1 MEKIINNIR
10 FKSRLKK
17 FNQLIALLKAGPS
30 DSILEVGVA
39 NKEYSPVDN
48 FFIKNYQHRENITAL
63 GIGDLSEFRR
73 NYPDIRALSYNG
85 SRFPFDD
92 DEFDIAHSNAVIEHV
107 GLLKAQ
113 ETFLK
118 EMARVSKRGM
128 ITTPNRHFPVETHTR
143 VPLLHW
149 IGKQAFD
156 RFLKFIGK
164 GWASGEY
171 MCLLSRK
178 DIETLAKN
186 AGLKN
191 YRIIKN
197 RFLGFSMTFSL
208 VWFRE

>member
-17 FNQLIALLKAGPS
+17 FNQLIALLKVGHS
-30 DSILEVGVA
+30 DRILEVGVA

-48 FFIKNYQHRENITAL
+48 FFIKNYQHRGNITAL

-73 NYPDIRALSYNG
+73 NYPDIRALTYDG
-85 SRFPFDD
+85 GRFPFNEG
-92 DEFDIAHSNAVIEHV
+92 EFDIAHSNAVIEHV
-107 GLLKAQ
+107 GLFEAQ

-149 IGKQAFD
+149 MDKQTFD

-171 MCLLSRK
+171 MRLLSRK
-178 DIETLAKN
+178 DLETLAKN